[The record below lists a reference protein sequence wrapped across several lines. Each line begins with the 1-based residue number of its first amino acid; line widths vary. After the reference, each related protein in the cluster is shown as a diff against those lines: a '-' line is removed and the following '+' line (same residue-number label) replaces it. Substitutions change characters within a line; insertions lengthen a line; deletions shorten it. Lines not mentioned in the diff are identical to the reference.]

1 MDYYISLSIH
11 SQYIQVDISLFEIY
25 VSHFYKL
32 NKFDFIFHYSSNGIL
47 CDLTYGSNCDPYD
60 G

>member
-25 VSHFYKL
+25 VSHFHKL
-32 NKFDFIFHYSSNGIL
+32 NKFDFIFIQKIVYLHK
-47 CDLTYGSNCDPYD
+47 
-60 G
+60 